1 MSPLAWA
8 AAYVVLRTVWGVTL
22 AIATERTF
30 GRPAFVWA
38 STAADACSGAL
49 VMAWW
54 HPAVR
59 PVFGAWVLPMFLY
72 LLAFETIAAV
82 LRFRPLEDAVDA
94 EFSHTSL
101 LAAPAL
107 VAWELGGVVP
117 PLLAGAAL
125 SFMV

>member
-1 MSPLAWA
+1 
-8 AAYVVLRTVWGVTL
+8 
-22 AIATERTF
+22 
-30 GRPAFVWA
+30 
-38 STAADACSGAL
+38 
-49 VMAWW
+49 
-54 HPAVR
+54 VR

-82 LRFRPLEDAVDA
+82 RRFRPMEDAIDSQ
-94 EFSHTSL
+94 FSHTAL